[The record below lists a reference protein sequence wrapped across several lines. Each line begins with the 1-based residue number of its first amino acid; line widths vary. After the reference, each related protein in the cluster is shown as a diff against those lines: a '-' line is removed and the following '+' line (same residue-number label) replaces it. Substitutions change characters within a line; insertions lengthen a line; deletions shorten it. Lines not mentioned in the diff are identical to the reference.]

1 MGKRRRLEAL
11 RALGAKLCSRCLK
24 PTAKFVPVRRLS
36 DGAALNDVC
45 GACAERVADEN
56 VESVEP
62 ALQPIVRVLQHLGR
76 KIVAHAEREAA
87 AK

>member
-24 PTAKFVPVRRLS
+24 PTAEFVPVRRLS
-36 DGAALNDVC
+36 DSAVLSDVC
-45 GACAERVADEN
+45 GACAERIADEN
-56 VESVEP
+56 VDSVEP
-62 ALQPIVRVLQHLGR
+62 ALQPLVRVLQHLGR
-76 KIVAHAEREAA
+76 KYVAHAKREAT